1 MAYHL
6 DYYFLGGSVL
16 KRLYVKLFFVA
27 LLLGG
32 VFIYGYFNSV
42 HDNDIYQGV
51 EQKIQQR
58 LSAQPGLIFKNMRIA
73 QREKHSKGEAV
84 RVCGDFNSPNATK
97 LTPFAV
103 TVNITDAEFTV
114 SDQMIIAENNFT
126 ETAISKLC
134 TKK

>member
-1 MAYHL
+1 M
-6 DYYFLGGSVL
+6 
-16 KRLYVKLFFVA
+16 KRLYIKLFFVA

-32 VFIYGYFNSV
+32 VFVYGYFNSV
-42 HDNDIYQGV
+42 HDGDIFRGV

-58 LSAQPGLIFKNMRIA
+58 LSAQPGLTFKNMRIA
-73 QREKHSKGEAV
+73 QRETHSKGEAV
-84 RVCGDFNSPNATK
+84 RVCGDFQLPNVVK

-103 TVNITDAEFTV
+103 TVNITDTEFTV
-114 SDQMIIAENNFT
+114 SDQMIIAENSFT